1 MFYISKQEFQEVID
15 KMKSI
20 CKKRNQ
26 SGFVIIGIIKFSIK
40 MLLPSIENNDII
52 LIKYYETL
60 KIIFDSLKVDKDN
73 STFELLKK
81 NLINAIDNKQYE
93 EVQHLILNYE
103 YGLNDIKYDNKA
115 KSKKITIGD
124 AEFTNTESSTK
135 IDNKI
140 ELTLNNKESVTSTRN
155 LNLYSPASSS
165 GKSVKNDFCPNIK
178 LINSDN
184 IQFNRKTNL
193 PLCRLAV
200 DITLS
205 AIQIKQIFLHEM
217 NK

>member
-1 MFYISKQEFQEVID
+1 MD
-15 KMKSI
+15 
-20 CKKRNQ
+20 
-26 SGFVIIGIIKFSIK
+26 
-40 MLLPSIENNDII
+40 
-52 LIKYYETL
+52 
-60 KIIFDSLKVDKDN
+60 
-73 STFELLKK
+73 
-81 NLINAIDNKQYE
+81 
-93 EVQHLILNYE
+93 
-103 YGLNDIKYDNKA
+103 DIKYDKKT
-115 KSKKITIGD
+115 KSKKITIGE

-165 GKSVKNDFCPNIK
+165 SKSVKNDYCPKIK
-178 LINSDN
+178 LINNDN

-217 NK
+217 NKYIILIKY